1 MELYAEIL
9 ARALSEQ
16 RIQVTISG
24 VDLQRLAEDTCCRAL
39 RDIKAIREDDTL
51 SDETCFEKIEAIVRV
66 CERLGSDGGNRHD
79 FG

>member
-39 RDIKAIREDDTL
+39 RDIKAILEDDTL

-66 CERLGSDGGNRHD
+66 YERLGSDGRNRHD

>member
-24 VDLQRLAEDTCCRAL
+24 VELQRLAEDTCCRAL
-39 RDIKAIREDDTL
+39 RDIKAILEDDTL

-66 CERLGSDGGNRHD
+66 YERLGSDGGNRHD

>member
-39 RDIKAIREDDTL
+39 RDIKAILEDDTL
-51 SDETCFEKIEAIVRV
+51 SDGTCFEKIEAIVRV